1 MLTTRGCGLEATIIS
16 TAGQGVGSHETQ
28 ETKISCVVADRKEPC
43 KRETPQR
50 RGPGV
55 SGRLV
60 SKSNL
65 WKGTL
70 WTPFGGPSCWFVTQK
85 RLFPLITV
93 WPLGDRMSVS
103 TRACN
108 WLDWTCAE
116 EPSQF
121 SSMLWTS
128 EPWMF
133 QPQAG
138 IKVEGVVRFEGGNV
152 EVSTPTVS

>member
-1 MLTTRGCGLEATIIS
+1 
-16 TAGQGVGSHETQ
+16 
-28 ETKISCVVADRKEPC
+28 
-43 KRETPQR
+43 
-50 RGPGV
+50 
-55 SGRLV
+55 
-60 SKSNL
+60 
-65 WKGTL
+65 
-70 WTPFGGPSCWFVTQK
+70 
-85 RLFPLITV
+85 
-93 WPLGDRMSVS
+93 MSVS
-103 TRACN
+103 TRAYN